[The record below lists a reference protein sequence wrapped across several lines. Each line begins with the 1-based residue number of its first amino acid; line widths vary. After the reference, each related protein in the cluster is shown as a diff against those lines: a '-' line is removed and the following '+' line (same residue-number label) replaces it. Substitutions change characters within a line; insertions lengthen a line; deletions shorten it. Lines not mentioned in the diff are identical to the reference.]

1 MEKINSDT
9 CFDKFHPKNSNKPQ
23 DWDTMKENGICVKGR
38 NQVFSNCSKK
48 CFVKKKFFFQIAC
61 NGDSGSPTIWEDKDD
76 NKRAYLMGIING
88 APFR

>member
-1 MEKINSDT
+1 MGFVLREEIRYLV
-9 CFDKFHPKNSNKPQ
+9 
-23 DWDTMKENGICVKGR
+23 IVL
-38 NQVFSNCSKK
+38 KK
-48 CFVKKKFFFQIAC
+48 CFVKKKKFQIAC